1 MAYIPVGIIA
11 ARDENGNFLPSR
23 PIYIETTGREVLAS
37 DMSDMTKKQAADNDA
52 FTEYMIQRFMAYKR
66 AERKAQRK
74 AEQEKKYGKGG
85 VNRDFKDHPRS
96 SGDADFD
103 IYDDSRTGFDCI

>member
-23 PIYIETTGREVLAS
+23 PIYIEATGREVLA
-37 DMSDMTKKQAADNDA
+37 SDMTKKQAADNDA
-52 FTEYMIQRFMAYKR
+52 FTEYMVQRFMAYQR
-66 AERKAQRK
+66 AARKAQRK

-85 VNRDFKDHPRS
+85 VNRDCEDLVRS
-96 SGDADFD
+96 GRDADSD
-103 IYDDSRTGFDCI
+103 IYADSRAGFDCV